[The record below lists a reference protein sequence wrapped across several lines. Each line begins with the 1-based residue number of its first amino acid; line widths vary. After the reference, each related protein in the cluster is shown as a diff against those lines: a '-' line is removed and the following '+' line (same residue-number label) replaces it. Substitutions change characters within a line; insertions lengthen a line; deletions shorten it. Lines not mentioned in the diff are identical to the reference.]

1 VRSLELLLL
10 VLVVLG
16 GLRALTPWRDD
27 AASALL
33 LAAATLV
40 VTVAHLVVEHPRWQL
55 VALYVAVVGVTAGG
69 LVTGIRSASPQ
80 PRRTFVATVL
90 TLAGVA
96 GILAWAV
103 PVTQLDAP
111 GGPAAVG
118 TVSFAWTDPERV
130 ERYGTRPGSPRELVA
145 QVWYPADDAA
155 PAAPAPW
162 VHEAQRF
169 GAIAAEELDLPPFA
183 LGHLGLIRSHAT
195 EGAAG
200 APAAAPASRP
210 LLVYSHGW
218 RGFRAIHST
227 LLEEL
232 ASHGY
237 VVVALDHTHGSL
249 ATVFPDGRVT
259 PLDPRALPDQASAEE
274 RDAAGERLVATYA
287 RDLETVIDQLD
298 AGLPPEVYATVD
310 LDRVGLLGHSTGGG
324 AAILACARLPEC
336 GAVVGLDPWVEPLPD
351 DLAGAGLEVPLLSL
365 RSEEWVGG
373 ANDKRLRRLHAGT
386 SAPQGLVAMAGV
398 QHRDFTLLPMFSP
411 LASRIGFSGT
421 TPGAVTH
428 RIVEDWTLRFFD
440 HHLRG
445 RGPDPLERPPQHGEA
460 TLEGTG

>member
-1 VRSLELLLL
+1 MELLLL
-10 VLVVLG
+10 ALVALG
-16 GLRALTPWRDD
+16 GLRALTPWRDA
-27 AASALL
+27 AASALG
-33 LAAATLV
+33 LAAATLLA
-40 VTVAHLVVEHPRWQL
+40 TVAHLVVEHPRWQL
-55 VALYVAVVGVTAGG
+55 IPLYVAVVGVTAGG
-69 LVTGIRSASPQ
+69 LVTGIRSEPPQ
-80 PRRTFVATVL
+80 PRRTFVAVIL
-90 TLAGVA
+90 VLAGIGGA
-96 GILAWAV
+96 LAWAV
-103 PVTQLDAP
+103 PVTRLDP
-111 GGPAAVG
+111 PSGPEAVG
-118 TVSFAWTDPERV
+118 TISFSWADPDRV
-130 ERYGTRPGSPRELVA
+130 ERYGARPGSPRELVA

-155 PAAPAPW
+155 PVEPGPW

-169 GAIAAEELDLPPFA
+169 GTIAAAELDLPPFA
-183 LGHLGLIRSHAT
+183 LGHVGLIRSHAT

-200 APAAAPASRP
+200 AAPTAPASRP
-210 LLVYSHGW
+210 LLIYSHGW

-259 PLDPRALPDQASAEE
+259 PLDPRALPDDVTSEE
-274 RDAAGERLVATYA
+274 RDAAGQQLVATFA
-287 RDLETVIDQLD
+287 QDIETLLDQLD
-298 AGLPPEVYATVD
+298 DGLPGEVFATVD

-324 AAILACARLPEC
+324 AAILACSRLRAC

-386 SAPQGLVAMAGV
+386 TAAQGLVAMSGV

-411 LASRIGFSGT
+411 LAGRIGFSGS

-445 RGPDPLERPPQHGEA
+445 RGQDPLVRPPLHAQA
-460 TLEGTG
+460 TLEAAG